1 MPNPQR
7 SPSVCSATRNARA
20 CASVRSVGA
29 NSWIVS
35 SVDMTFLNTVQ
46 SWRPKGMETLPP
58 FPSRSTSNI
67 TSERNT
73 RILPLSVS
81 DIIVSK
87 TKYTTLYPGHR

>member
-7 SPSVCSATRNARA
+7 SPSVCSATLNARA
-20 CASVRSVGA
+20 CASVRRVGA

-46 SWRPKGMETLPP
+46 SALPNGMETREPLP
-58 FPSRSTSNI
+58 SLSTSNI

-73 RILPLSVS
+73 RIFPLSIS
-81 DIIVSK
+81 LIIAS
-87 TKYTTLYPGHR
+87 